1 MEICPKKTCSSGP
14 LTMERT
20 QHVLYVFAFF
30 LHIIE
35 QWYLEKVRVNF
46 TVDFK
51 ATQQVNLLPF
61 STCRGN
67 RINNE
72 HIVIWCFKVK
82 VLCILFQV
90 KIFSPCVCL
99 EVELYRQLLLSE
111 IQKNK
116 KDCTEYFERQSIH
129 NKVEKSHPHTKK
141 TPNQMNFDHY

>member
-1 MEICPKKTCSSGP
+1 MLIWAAGHVDRGHNMFSMCLLSFCTLQNSGT
-14 LTMERT
+14 LKNIT
-20 QHVLYVFAFF
+20 
-30 LHIIE
+30 
-35 QWYLEKVRVNF
+35 VNF

-51 ATQQVNLLPF
+51 ATQHVNLLPF

-72 HIVIWCFKVK
+72 HLYRYNALKLKVL
-82 VLCILFQV
+82 LCILFQV

-111 IQKNK
+111 IQKSK